1 MLQRTDPAAELADLK
16 AYLGESY
23 DERRLERSQ
32 TEVDDELERLGSEDR
47 LYRESQ
53 AYLYDLTMFAMSATK
68 DPYLAE
74 LERRVPPPARLL
86 DYGCGIGSDG
96 LRLTEAGYSVAFA
109 DFDNPS
115 VEYLRWRLNRRG
127 MEADVYDLDGDE
139 IPAGFD
145 LAYSFD
151 VLEHVDD
158 PFDLLARME
167 AVAARVLVNVL
178 ETDETETPLHRA
190 PPVDDLLRYAAERRL
205 LSYGVYH
212 GRSHLLL
219 YNSQPSR
226 AIGRLVSRGRLAL
239 GRRRAGA

>member
-1 MLQRTDPAAELADLK
+1 MIATDPRVELADLR
-16 AYLGESY
+16 AYLGDAY

-32 TEVDDELERLGSEDR
+32 MEVDDELERLGSEER
-47 LYRESQ
+47 LYHESE

-68 DPYLAE
+68 DPYIAD
-74 LERRVPPPARLL
+74 LERVVAPPARLL

-96 LRLTEAGYSVAFA
+96 LRLLEAGYSVAFA

-115 VEYLRWRLNRRG
+115 VEYLRWRLKRRG
-127 MEADVYDLDGDE
+127 FEAEVYDLDRDE

-151 VLEHVDD
+151 VLEHVDA
-158 PFDLLARME
+158 PFELLARME
-167 AVAARVLVNVL
+167 AVADRVLVNVL

-190 PPVDDLLRYAAERRL
+190 LPVQDLLRHAADRRL
-205 LSYGVYH
+205 LGYAIYH

-219 YNSQPSR
+219 YGSEPSR
-226 AIGRLVSRGRLAL
+226 GIGRLVSRWRLAL
-239 GRRRAGA
+239 GRRRAEA

>member
-1 MLQRTDPAAELADLK
+1 MIATDPQAELADLK
-16 AYLGESY
+16 AYLGDAY

-32 TEVDDELERLGSEDR
+32 TEVDEELERLGSEER
-47 LYRESQ
+47 LYRESR

-68 DPYLAE
+68 DPYLAD
-74 LERRVPPPARLL
+74 LERAVTAPARLL

-96 LRLTEAGYSVAFA
+96 LRLMAAGYEVAFA

-115 VEYLRWRLNRRG
+115 VEYLRWRLQRRG
-127 MEADVYDLDGDE
+127 LEADVYDLDRDE
-139 IPAGFD
+139 IPPGFD

-158 PFDLLARME
+158 PFGFLAKME
-167 AVAARVLVNVL
+167 ALADRVLVNVL

-190 PPVDDLLRYAAERRL
+190 PPVDGLLSHAADRRL
-205 LSYGVYH
+205 LSYGVHH

-219 YNSQPSR
+219 YGSEPSR
-226 AIGRLVSRGRLAL
+226 GIGRLVSRGRLAL
-239 GRRRAGA
+239 GRRRAQA